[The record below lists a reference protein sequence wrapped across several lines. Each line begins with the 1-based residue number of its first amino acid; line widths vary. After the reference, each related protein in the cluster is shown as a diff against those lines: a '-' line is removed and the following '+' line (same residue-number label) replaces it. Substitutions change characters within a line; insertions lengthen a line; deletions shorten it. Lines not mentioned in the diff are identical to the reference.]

1 VTANRVTFNL
11 DDPSI
16 EVSDAL
22 YERARRLIPGATQ
35 TLAKGAGQH
44 VRGVAPKFL
53 RSGRGAHVVDVD
65 GNEYLDLTMGVGPL
79 ILGYAD
85 PVVDAAIR
93 AQLGDGITFSLPHPL
108 EVEVAEQIHAMV
120 PGAESVRFGK
130 NGCDVTTAAVRLARA
145 YTGRSKI
152 LCCGYH
158 GWHDWYI
165 AVTDRRLGIPTEVA
179 ALTYTFAYN
188 DLPAL
193 EAALDDDVACVILEP
208 TTFEAPRP
216 DFLPGLKRLCAA
228 RGVLLIF
235 DEMWTG
241 FRLALGGAQERFGV
255 TADLACFSKA
265 VANGMP
271 LSVLTGRA
279 DVMRLLEK
287 DVFFFSTFGG
297 EALSLAAAHATLR
310 ELSARKVPA
319 YLDALGGELR
329 DRFNQLAAEL
339 DVPFVRCVGYGCRT
353 LVTFTPQGPA
363 KNLEPR
369 FMKSFLQQ
377 ELIRQGVLWG
387 GFHNLSAAHS
397 EDDVDYLLT
406 AYREALAALRMVVQ
420 RGTLLETL
428 RGAPVEPTFRQTTN
442 FNLRPKPPAE
452 ATVEAPPATPPGAE
466 QPVAK
471 TAQAADA

>member
-1 VTANRVTFNL
+1 MTANRVTFNL
-11 DDPSI
+11 DDPPI
-16 EVSDAL
+16 AVSDAL

-35 TLAKGAGQH
+35 TLAKGAGQY

-53 RSGRGAHVVDVD
+53 RSGRGAYVVDVD
-65 GNEYLDLTMGVGPL
+65 GNEYLDMTMGVGPL

-85 PVVDAAIR
+85 SVVDAAIR
-93 AQLGDGITFSLPHPL
+93 TQLVDGITFSLPHPL
-108 EVEVAEQIHAMV
+108 EVEVAEQIHEMV
-120 PGAESVRFGK
+120 PGAENIRFGK
-130 NGCDVTTAAVRLARA
+130 NGADVTSAAVRLARA
-145 YTGRSKI
+145 FTGRSKV

-165 AVTDRRLGIPTEVA
+165 AVTDRRLGIPAEVA

-188 DLPAL
+188 DLPGL
-193 EAALDDDVACVILEP
+193 EAALDDEVACVILEP

-216 DFLPGLKRLCAA
+216 DFLRGLKELCAA

-255 TADLACFSKA
+255 TADLATFSKA

-310 ELSARKVPA
+310 ELRTRQVPA
-319 YLDALGGELR
+319 SLDALGGRLR
-329 DRFNQLAAEL
+329 DGFNQLATDL
-339 DVPFVRCVGYGCRT
+339 DLPFVRCVGFGCRT
-353 LVTFTPQGPA
+353 LVTLTPQGPA

-377 ELIRQGVLWG
+377 ELIRQGILWG
-387 GFHNLSAAHS
+387 GFHTLSAAHT
-397 EDDVDYLLT
+397 EDDVNYLLKV
-406 AYREALAALRMVVQ
+406 YQEALPALRSVVE
-420 RGTLLETL
+420 RGTLLESL
-428 RGAPVEPTFRQTTN
+428 RGAPVEPVFRQTTN
-442 FNLRPKPPAE
+442 FNLRPKPPQPAVAE
-452 ATVEAPPATPPGAE
+452 PAVAEPAVGKTTQGAN
-466 QPVAK
+466 A
-471 TAQAADA
+471 